1 MHKISSKYM
10 DFNEY
15 RTLREKKRNLTKKNS
30 KRCGLIELCCGNLK
44 PFTVYV
50 ALETLVR
57 KKSRL
62 NFI

>member
-1 MHKISSKYM
+1 M